1 MTAGKQ
7 EGRVL
12 VVEPTAACR
21 GILLR
26 ARELDLETIVVSY
39 DAGDR
44 LLPGDVRDLADELM
58 ILDAND
64 EGLLTA
70 AVLALHEERPLT
82 GIIAGF
88 EFYVEIVARLAGRLG
103 LPGLPVTA
111 AGGLRDKALMRAK
124 AAAAGLRVPRLTT
137 VSSAAELGDAAAAVG
152 FPLVLKPRDS
162 AGSVHVSRADDLA
175 GLRRAYD
182 WMLADPRTDL
192 GRGMDGRAIV
202 EEYLDGPE
210 LTVEGYVESG
220 TGDAASGTRD
230 AAAGTVVIA
239 SVTGKFLGPEPT
251 FVETGHI
258 AQADLPR
265 ATRDAIESYVRD
277 LCAALDL
284 TLGPFHCELRLVD
297 GEPVLIEIGARLPGG
312 HIVDLVEIVT
322 GVSLPAVMLA
332 AYTGLDL
339 GTVAPPRAP
348 RAKYAGIALLIAPGV
363 ETAGAVSGWEKWQAG
378 GDILEAELYVAP
390 GDPVPPLE
398 DFRSRLGHVIYTSDS
413 HAEAVARFHEIT
425 ASVHIRQGDD
435 DA

>member
-1 MTAGKQ
+1 MTEY

-12 VVEPTAACR
+12 LVEPTPGCG

-26 ARELDLETIVVSY
+26 ARELGLETIVVSY
-39 DAGDR
+39 DEGDR
-44 LLPGDVRDLADELM
+44 RLSDGVRELTDRLVV
-58 ILDAND
+58 LDAND
-64 EGLLTA
+64 EDLLTE
-70 AVLALHEERPLT
+70 AVLRLHAERPLT
-82 GIIAGF
+82 ALIPGF
-88 EFYVEIVARLAGRLG
+88 EFYVDVVARLAGRLG
-103 LPGLPVTA
+103 LPGLPA
-111 AGGLRDKALMRAK
+111 ATVDGLRDKALMRAR
-124 AAAAGLRVPRLTT
+124 AAEAGLRVPRLAT
-137 VSSAAELGDAAAAVG
+137 VTSADQLADAAAKVG
-152 FPLVLKPRDS
+152 FPLVLKPRAS
-162 AGSVHVSRADDLA
+162 AGSVHVSRADDHA

-182 WMLADPRTDL
+182 WMLNDPRTDL
-192 GRGMDGRAIV
+192 GRRMDGRAVV

-210 LTVEGYVESG
+210 LTVEGYVA
-220 TGDAASGTRD
+220 D
-230 AAAGTVVIA
+230 GTVVIA

-265 ATRDAIESYVRD
+265 ATRDAVETFVRR

-312 HIVDLVEIVT
+312 HIIELVELAT
-322 GVSLPAVMLA
+322 GISLPNVMLA

-339 GTVAPPRAP
+339 ATVAPPRAP

-363 ETAGAVSGWEKWQAG
+363 ETVGGVSGWDAWSVG
-378 GDILEAELYVAP
+378 GDILEAELYVSP

-398 DFRSRLGHVIYTSDS
+398 DFRARLGHVIYTADS
-413 HAEAVARFHEIT
+413 YAEAAARWREIT
-425 ASVHIRQGDD
+425 ESVRILGVD